1 MIEQNSESF
10 FVSESLQ
17 GKLTPEML
25 EDQKVTTVSRF
36 SLVSGSCLL
45 EIVEYQ
51 ERKESLVLMLKASPQ
66 QLSEIFDIKPGA
78 LNIRCGEI
86 EISKDLDEYELSL
99 SIIRMDEVFYE
110 ATLSFEKPSRGIING

>member
-36 SLVSGSCLL
+36 S
-45 EIVEYQ
+45 
-51 ERKESLVLMLKASPQ
+51 
-66 QLSEIFDIKPGA
+66 
-78 LNIRCGEI
+78 
-86 EISKDLDEYELSL
+86 
-99 SIIRMDEVFYE
+99 
-110 ATLSFEKPSRGIING
+110 

>member
-36 SLVSGSCLL
+36 SLVLGSCLL

-51 ERKESLVLMLKASPQ
+51 ERKESLVLTLKASPQ

-110 ATLSFEKPSRGIING
+110 ATLRFEKSSRGIING